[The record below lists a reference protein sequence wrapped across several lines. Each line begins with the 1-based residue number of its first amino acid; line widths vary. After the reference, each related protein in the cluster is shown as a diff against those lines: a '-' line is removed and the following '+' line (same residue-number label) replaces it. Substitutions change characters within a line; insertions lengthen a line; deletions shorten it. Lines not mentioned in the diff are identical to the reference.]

1 TPWAKSRRAS
11 SFPAA
16 YVPAPC
22 WRAPRSPSA
31 KGLATECRVG
41 APPGGEPPSLFRWGE
56 PDSRGEGRGRH
67 LCCRVRR
74 STVPQIPQ
82 KI

>member
-1 TPWAKSRRAS
+1 MCIRDSIHT
-11 SFPAA
+11 
-16 YVPAPC
+16 
-22 WRAPRSPSA
+22 RSPSA